1 MLIDDFWAM
10 VDESHRQAAG
20 NKEKQ
25 IEWLR
30 QDLSEHTSDI
40 IKRYCVYLMGLLKKA
55 CTEEIW
61 AAYYLMNGGY
71 QEWGFEDFRYY
82 IIAQGRDFWEAT
94 LADPVNFLHDNVNI
108 EAGDNPDVTFYEF
121 WDAFKSSYEAKSGAQ
136 LNNSIE
142 WVRVYEDVQQSE
154 LDLEK
159 TMRPKAHDYQLRKQ
173 YPKLYDKFFQQYYY
187 LLKKYQEKKNSQA

>member
-159 TMRPKAHDYQLRKQ
+159 IMRPKAHDYQLRKQ